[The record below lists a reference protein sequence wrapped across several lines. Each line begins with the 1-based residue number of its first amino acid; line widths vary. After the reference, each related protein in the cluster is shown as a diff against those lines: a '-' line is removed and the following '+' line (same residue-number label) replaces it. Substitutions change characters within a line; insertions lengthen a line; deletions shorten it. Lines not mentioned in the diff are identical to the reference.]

1 MKVLGVD
8 VGKRR
13 VGLAISDE
21 EGKFAFPLEVMEV
34 EGEGEEAVV
43 EMIKEVREREGAE
56 VVVVGIPYSLK
67 GTITPSTEFAQLI
80 VKRLRERGLRVEEI
94 DERLTTRE
102 AEKMMRR
109 EGGKK
114 GKADKV
120 AAALLLQVYLEK
132 LGKK

>member
-102 AEKMMRR
+102 AEKMMRG